1 MNSSSSGARGAYT
14 FIKQLWVK
22 INADDVQGI
31 AAQLTYYLI
40 LSLFP
45 FLIFIMTLIGY
56 ANISLEKYI
65 QQLEQ
70 IMPAEAITIIEEI
83 LQDVSAGRSQ
93 TLLSFGMLATLW
105 AASKGINAIIKG
117 LNLAYDI
124 DESRVFWIRRG
135 IALLATLTIGFVV
148 LLSILLLVLG
158 SWLKTQV
165 FLLVDLPYGFQKL
178 WDLLQYTIPLFVM
191 FIVFTLLYWIAPSR
205 RLALR
210 EVMPGALFT
219 TIGWITTS
227 ILFSVYVNQFGDF
240 SKTYGSLGGVTVLL
254 LWLYISS
261 FIILAGGEINAV
273 LLNRKV
279 KSMPLSSLNAKRLP

>member
-1 MNSSSSGARGAYT
+1 MNSTSGSRSGT
-14 FIKQLWVK
+14 FKFIKQLWVK
-22 INADDVQGI
+22 INDDDVQGI

-56 ANISLEKYI
+56 ANISLEKNI
-65 QQLEQ
+65 EQLEQ
-70 IMPAEAITIIEEI
+70 IMPAEAISIIEEI

-117 LNLAYDI
+117 LNRAYEI
-124 DESRVFWIRRG
+124 DESRVFWKIRG

-178 WDLLQYTIPLFVM
+178 WDLLQYAIPLLVM

-227 ILFSVYVNQFGDF
+227 ILFSVYVNQFSDF

-254 LWLYISS
+254 IWLYISS

-279 KSMPLSSLNAKRLP
+279 KSMPFSSFKGQKLP

>member
-1 MNSSSSGARGAYT
+1 M
-14 FIKQLWVK
+14 
-22 INADDVQGI
+22 
-31 AAQLTYYLI
+31 
-40 LSLFP
+40 
-45 FLIFIMTLIGY
+45 
-56 ANISLEKYI
+56 
-65 QQLEQ
+65 
-70 IMPAEAITIIEEI
+70 
-83 LQDVSAGRSQ
+83 
-93 TLLSFGMLATLW
+93 
-105 AASKGINAIIKG
+105 
-117 LNLAYDI
+117 
-124 DESRVFWIRRG
+124 
-135 IALLATLTIGFVV
+135 TIGFVV

-178 WDLLQYTIPLFVM
+178 WDLLQYAIPLFVM

-227 ILFSVYVNQFGDF
+227 ILFSVYVNQFSDF

-254 LWLYISS
+254 IWLYISS

-273 LLNRKV
+273 LLNRRV
-279 KSMPLSSLNAKRLP
+279 NSMPFSSFKGQKLP

>member
-1 MNSSSSGARGAYT
+1 MNSTSGSTRGT
-14 FIKQLWVK
+14 FKFIKQLWVK
-22 INADDVQGI
+22 INDDDVQGI

-56 ANISLEKYI
+56 ANISLEKNI
-65 QQLEQ
+65 GQLEQ
-70 IMPAEAITIIEEI
+70 IMPAEAISIIEEI

-117 LNLAYDI
+117 LNRAYEI
-124 DESRVFWIRRG
+124 DESRAFWKIRG

-178 WDLLQYTIPLFVM
+178 WDLLQYAIPLLVM

-227 ILFSVYVNQFGDF
+227 ILFSVYVNQFSDF

-254 LWLYISS
+254 IWLYISS

-279 KSMPLSSLNAKRLP
+279 KSMPLSTFKGQKLP

>member
-1 MNSSSSGARGAYT
+1 MNSTSGSTRGT
-14 FIKQLWVK
+14 FKFIKQLWVK
-22 INADDVQGI
+22 INDDDVQGI

-56 ANISLEKYI
+56 ANISLEKNI

-70 IMPAEAITIIEEI
+70 IMPDEAISIIEEI

-117 LNLAYDI
+117 LNRAYEI
-124 DESRVFWIRRG
+124 DESRAFWKIRG

-178 WDLLQYTIPLFVM
+178 WDLLQYAIPLLVM

-227 ILFSVYVNQFGDF
+227 ILFSVYVNQFSDF

-279 KSMPLSSLNAKRLP
+279 KSKPFSSFKGQKLP

>member
-1 MNSSSSGARGAYT
+1 MNSTSGSRRGT
-14 FIKQLWVK
+14 FKFIKQLWVK
-22 INADDVQGI
+22 IGADDVQGI

-56 ANISLEKYI
+56 ANISLEKNI
-65 QQLEQ
+65 EQLEQ
-70 IMPAEAITIIEEI
+70 IMPAEAISIIEEI

-117 LNLAYDI
+117 LNRAYEI
-124 DESRVFWIRRG
+124 DESRVFWKIRG

-178 WDLLQYTIPLFVM
+178 WDLLQYAIPLFVM

-227 ILFSVYVNQFGDF
+227 ILFSVYVNQFSDF

-254 LWLYISS
+254 IWLYISS

-273 LLNRKV
+273 LLNRRV
-279 KSMPLSSLNAKRLP
+279 NSMPFSSFKGQKLP

>member
-1 MNSSSSGARGAYT
+1 MNSTSGSRRGT
-14 FIKQLWVK
+14 FKFIKQLWVK
-22 INADDVQGI
+22 INDDDVQGI

-56 ANISLEKYI
+56 ANISLEKNI
-65 QQLEQ
+65 EQLEQ
-70 IMPAEAITIIEEI
+70 IMPAEAISIIEEI

-117 LNLAYDI
+117 LNRAYEI
-124 DESRVFWIRRG
+124 DESRVFWKIRG

-178 WDLLQYTIPLFVM
+178 WDLLQYLVPLLVM

-227 ILFSVYVNQFGDF
+227 ILFSVYVNQFSDF

-254 LWLYISS
+254 IWLYISS

-279 KSMPLSSLNAKRLP
+279 KSMPFSSFKGQKLP

>member
-1 MNSSSSGARGAYT
+1 MNSSSGGARGT
-14 FIKQLWVK
+14 FRFIKQLWVK
-22 INADDVQGI
+22 INTDDVQGI

-65 QQLEQ
+65 HQLEQ
-70 IMPAEAITIIEEI
+70 VMPAEAITIIEEI

-117 LNLAYDI
+117 LNRAYEI
-124 DESRVFWIRRG
+124 DESRVFWKIRG
-135 IALLATLTIGFVV
+135 IALLATLTIGLVV

-158 SWLKTQV
+158 TWLKTQV

-178 WDLLQYTIPLFVM
+178 WDLLQYLIPLLVM

-205 RLALR
+205 RLLLR
-210 EVMPGALFT
+210 EVMPGALFS

-227 ILFSVYVNQFGDF
+227 ILFSVYVNQFSDF

-279 KSMPLSSLNAKRLP
+279 KSMPLSSLKAKRLP